1 MKELELESYE
11 NVWTRMQNL
20 ESEEE
25 EEIIFWKVGESE
37 AVFAKR
43 LDGQFEVFEMQND
56 DWDDVNLRF
65 NEEDL
70 DHIKSVEESSSDDWD
85 ALEEAVKEVYS
96 RGGTIVVQEAS
107 DLKQV
112 DVVQKA
118 KLLRR
123 ELSLRFPDQ
132 KFSVTTDRY
141 TGGSSIDVS
150 WEDGV
155 AEKEVKPVVDM
166 YQYTYPDEDRQSD
179 YFHND
184 NHTFVKRS
192 ISEEAKEKVASEI
205 LEKFADD
212 VFDDRHWRDQR
223 FKTEYLQEV
232 KKTSFNEQDDTVE
245 IGA

>member
-11 NVWTRMQNL
+11 DVWTRMQNL

-25 EEIIFWKVGESE
+25 DEIVFWKVGESE

-43 LDGQFEVFEMQND
+43 IDGQFEIFEMEKD
-56 DWDDVNLRF
+56 LDDVHLRF

-70 DHIKSVEESSSDDWD
+70 DHIKSLEESSSDDWD

-96 RGGTIVVQEAS
+96 RDGTIVVQKSS

-112 DVVQKA
+112 DVVVKA
-118 KLLRR
+118 KVLRR
-123 ELSLRFPDQ
+123 ELALRFPDQ
-132 KFSVTTDRY
+132 DFSVKTDRY

-155 AEKEVKPVVDM
+155 AEAEVKPVVDM
-166 YQYTYPDEDRQSD
+166 YQYTYPDEDKQSG
-179 YFHND
+179 YHHND
-184 NHTFVKRS
+184 NHAFVKRS

-205 LEKFADD
+205 LDKFADSAFEED
-212 VFDDRHWRDQR
+212 HWRDQD
-223 FKTEYLQEV
+223 FKTRYIRKV
-232 KKTSFNEQDDTVE
+232 KKTSFIDQDDTVE
-245 IGA
+245 IEA

>member
-1 MKELELESYE
+1 
-11 NVWTRMQNL
+11 MQNL
-20 ESEEE
+20 ESEKDEKNKDT
-25 EEIIFWKVGESE
+25 EIVFWKVGESK

-43 LDGQFEVFEMQND
+43 IDGQFEIFEMQND

-65 NEEDL
+65 KEEDL

-85 ALEEAVKEVYS
+85 ALEETVKEVYS

-132 KFSVTTDRY
+132 NFSVKTDRY

-150 WEDGV
+150 WEDGF

-166 YQYTYPDEDRQSD
+166 YQYTYPDEDLQSGYHHD
-179 YFHND
+179 D
-184 NHTFVKRS
+184 NKAFTDRS
-192 ISEEAKEKVASEI
+192 ISDEAKEKVASEI
-205 LEKFADD
+205 LDKFGDD
-212 VFDDRHWRDQR
+212 VFDDRHWTDNR
-223 FKTEYLQEV
+223 FTSEYHQKV
-232 KKTSFNEQDDTVE
+232 QKTSFIEQDDTVE
-245 IGA
+245 MEA